1 MAYKCCKLIINDK
14 HINIPYLILKNNSTN
29 LKESNEYILNN
40 VNYET
45 MLEISYHLICDN
57 ILNISSSNIFN
68 ILTIVFQLNL
78 HKLFRLCIKSNQF
91 KYLTID
97 NLISLLMIDTII
109 DKCIIF
115 CTFYKFSFFPTIN
128 ISIFDILDELTFF
141 TIIKKSI
148 DYANIDFKN
157 FENIDFEL
165 YSIDFELFHISDNS
179 TIVTHFINKLIKIFF
194 NKYFNNNNLFLLC
207 NKYGI
212 NIKILFEY
220 ICSIENN
227 FDHNEYNN
235 LNEVVQSIKYYYKY
249 EYQSNKLID
258 LLHKHLNTVALNII
272 NCNFL
277 LLDII
282 DTTNILNSINH
293 YLDICDYNDY
303 NSDDDYCDH
312 IDDDYDDSYINIEY
326 DYLLG
331 ENKRAI
337 ERNR

>member
-78 HKLFRLCIKSNQF
+78 HKLFVLCVKANQF

-97 NLISLLMIDTII
+97 NLISLLMIDTVI

-128 ISIFDILDELTFF
+128 ISIFDKLDELTFF

-148 DYANIDFKN
+148 DYGNIDFED
-157 FENIDFEL
+157 FENMNFEL
-165 YSIDFELFHISDNS
+165 YSIDFELFLQRWVEA
-179 TIVTHFINKLIKIFF
+179 TP
-194 NKYFNNNNLFLLC
+194 
-207 NKYGI
+207 
-212 NIKILFEY
+212 
-220 ICSIENN
+220 
-227 FDHNEYNN
+227 
-235 LNEVVQSIKYYYKY
+235 
-249 EYQSNKLID
+249 
-258 LLHKHLNTVALNII
+258 
-272 NCNFL
+272 
-277 LLDII
+277 
-282 DTTNILNSINH
+282 NH
-293 YLDICDYNDY
+293 
-303 NSDDDYCDH
+303 
-312 IDDDYDDSYINIEY
+312 
-326 DYLLG
+326 
-331 ENKRAI
+331 
-337 ERNR
+337 